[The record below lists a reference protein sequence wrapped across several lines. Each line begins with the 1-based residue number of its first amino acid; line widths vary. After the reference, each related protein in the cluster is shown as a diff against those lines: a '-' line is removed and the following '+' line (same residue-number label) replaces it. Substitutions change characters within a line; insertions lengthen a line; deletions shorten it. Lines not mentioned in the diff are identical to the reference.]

1 MRNTLQRTIIL
12 DMVRSL
18 KTHPSADEIYLEVI
32 KKAPNIS
39 RATVYRN
46 LGSLADDGLIKRVV
60 VANAPD
66 RFDFNISEH
75 SHSRCSVCGKVFDH
89 PFKLEFNKDDWMN
102 ESFVATGYDL
112 VINGVCKNCKF

>member
-18 KTHPSADEIYLEVI
+18 KTHPSADEIYSEVI

-46 LGSLADDGLIKRVV
+46 LSSLSDDGVIKRVV

-89 PFKLEFNKDDWMN
+89 PFKPAFNETDWVS
-102 ESFVATGYDL
+102 EEFVATGYDL
-112 VINGVCKNCKF
+112 VINGVCKNCKL